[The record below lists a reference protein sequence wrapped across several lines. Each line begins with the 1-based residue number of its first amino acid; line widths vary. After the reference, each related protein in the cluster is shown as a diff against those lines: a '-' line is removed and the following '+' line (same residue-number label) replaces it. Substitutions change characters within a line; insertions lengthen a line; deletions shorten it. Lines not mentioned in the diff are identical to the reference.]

1 MYNELIPIIG
11 IVFGTLLVA
20 FIFGRIT
27 GLIKQAMKNRSER
40 KHSAQDKEE
49 ILREFERFRQKTER
63 RLQNLEAIVTD
74 EEDEESELE
83 GAASQKGYSKSS
95 ARPSSSVSK
104 KRQKTIQMDEEPQS
118 GPNQEPKDSEQ
129 GGKERS
135 SSSSKLNNMLKS

>member
-1 MYNELIPIIG
+1 MYTELIPIIG

-20 FIFGRIT
+20 FVFGRIT

-74 EEDEESELE
+74 EGDEETELE
-83 GAASQKGYSKSS
+83 GAASQKGYSKST
-95 ARPSSSVSK
+95 ARQSSTASK
-104 KRQKTIQMDEEPQS
+104 KSQKTIQMDDERQAGSTKGQRDGE
-118 GPNQEPKDSEQ
+118 QES
-129 GGKERS
+129 KERS

>member
-20 FIFGRIT
+20 FVFGRIT

-40 KHSAQDKEE
+40 KHSTQDKEE

-83 GAASQKGYSKSS
+83 GAASQKGYSKST
-95 ARPSSSVSK
+95 ARHSSSVSNK
-104 KRQKTIQMDEEPQS
+104 SQKTIQMDDEQQS
-118 GPNQEPKDSEQ
+118 GPNEGQRDSEQ
-129 GGKERS
+129 ESKGRS
-135 SSSSKLNNMLKS
+135 ASSSKLNNMLKS